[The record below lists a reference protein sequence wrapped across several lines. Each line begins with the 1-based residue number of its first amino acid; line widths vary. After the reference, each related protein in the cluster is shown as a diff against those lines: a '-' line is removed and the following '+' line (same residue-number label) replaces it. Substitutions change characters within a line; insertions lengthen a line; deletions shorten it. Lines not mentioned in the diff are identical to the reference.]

1 MELREFSYMDNGRK
15 LCFRVGQ
22 DLFFKD
28 RNNGRIDM
36 VIHSIIKEERKKVD
50 KITIFIRK
58 KDDNEAVVWKNIYR
72 HEDGSLTI
80 DVYDYEKEI
89 DRD

>member
-1 MELREFSYMDNGRK
+1 M
-15 LCFRVGQ
+15 
-22 DLFFKD
+22 FFKD